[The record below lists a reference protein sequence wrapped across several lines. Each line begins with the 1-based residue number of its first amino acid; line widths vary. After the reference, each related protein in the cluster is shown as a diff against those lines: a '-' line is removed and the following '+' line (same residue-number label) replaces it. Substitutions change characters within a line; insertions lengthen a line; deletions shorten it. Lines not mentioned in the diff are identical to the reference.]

1 LKNASPNSRINKPL
15 KKPGRENR
23 RSNLSKKVKAKKP
36 FHTLEELRES
46 QRENQYKVGIAL
58 CGGVSYGVAQIGV
71 LKALEEAGIQVD
83 CLAGTSAGAII
94 AAGYASGL
102 SIERIEEIGIQTHWG
117 ELFSFKMS
125 RKGLVSSGPI
135 EEYIRKYFKVATFEE
150 LKKPLAVVT
159 TDICSGEEVVFTH
172 GSLDKAVRASCSIPG
187 IYVPVEM
194 EGRQLVDGGMA
205 ENVPVQAL
213 KSLGADVVIACNVFG
228 HPQVFPPASNV
239 FQILMRVWYFF
250 VAEEH
255 AWRESADVIIEPDLR
270 TYDLF
275 DFHEGKALIE
285 KGRKEAQKHMPKL
298 QQVIQRRF
306 YLRPEI
312 YR

>member
-1 LKNASPNSRINKPL
+1 M
-15 KKPGRENR
+15 
-23 RSNLSKKVKAKKP
+23 SKKVKAKKP

-46 QRENQYKVGIAL
+46 QRENQFKVGVAL

-71 LKALEEAGIQVD
+71 LKALEEAGIHVD

-102 SIERIEEIGIQTHWG
+102 PIERIEEIGIQTHWG

-159 TDICSGEEVVFTH
+159 TDICSGEEVVFTQ

-285 KGRKEAQKHMPKL
+285 KGRKEAQKHIPKL